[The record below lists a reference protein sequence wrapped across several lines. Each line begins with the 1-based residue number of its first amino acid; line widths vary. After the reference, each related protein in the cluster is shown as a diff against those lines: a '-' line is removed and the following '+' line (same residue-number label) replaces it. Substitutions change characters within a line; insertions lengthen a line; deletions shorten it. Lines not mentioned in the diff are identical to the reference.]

1 MSAGLVAAPSE
12 ARENTKA
19 LIEAHIAE
27 HDHHSLYLL
36 AVPASVA
43 PNVSLAAD
51 LVLEKNLER
60 RTVGVFTMCDELPR
74 RKIDIFKKR
83 LDAKAGEE
91 TGAVRLDPH
100 GWVATMMAPI
110 ECDDGPL
117 RVLRRQAEAEE
128 EWFKANMPDQLAEGT
143 AASGSLIARTLGIF
157 HGYLQRDWGPRT
169 LRLIDRQLES
179 VRIAHA
185 SLGLPAL
192 RGQPADAR
200 CQAIAESLKVLE
212 LNRSVMMHECCH
224 VVLQSLKQDVLSA
237 VEPELHSIVPE
248 AFVDLWAHQR
258 KEVEMAC
265 HLAAKRWVKFNADA
279 AREALER
286 RPAVPFDREQALEGA
301 VVGLFVLTRFPKWI
315 DAVNQEYTAL
325 LQTTADKALAIA
337 LQNTDNFFSG
347 SSPYVSLTTDLYAS
361 PARMTV
367 IAQANKLAEGCVLA
381 FLSTRSVAQAELE
394 ERLEDVAQRIDDS
407 CWDEVCAEEREA
419 IVRRERDLKEARET
433 VRSLLSIEA
442 CRESTCL
449 VCGEPFSSSAGHFCS
464 RRTDDLWGE
473 DDFLQD
479 EGRHLK
485 TMF

>member
-1 MSAGLVAAPSE
+1 M
-12 ARENTKA
+12 
-19 LIEAHIAE
+19 
-27 HDHHSLYLL
+27 
-36 AVPASVA
+36 
-43 PNVSLAAD
+43 
-51 LVLEKNLER
+51 
-60 RTVGVFTMCDELPR
+60 
-74 RKIDIFKKR
+74 
-83 LDAKAGEE
+83 
-91 TGAVRLDPH
+91 
-100 GWVATMMAPI
+100 
-110 ECDDGPL
+110 
-117 RVLRRQAEAEE
+117 
-128 EWFKANMPDQLAEGT
+128 
-143 AASGSLIARTLGIF
+143 
-157 HGYLQRDWGPRT
+157 
-169 LRLIDRQLES
+169 
-179 VRIAHA
+179 
-185 SLGLPAL
+185 
-192 RGQPADAR
+192 
-200 CQAIAESLKVLE
+200 
-212 LNRSVMMHECCH
+212 
-224 VVLQSLKQDVLSA
+224 
-237 VEPELHSIVPE
+237 
-248 AFVDLWAHQR
+248 
-258 KEVEMAC
+258 
-265 HLAAKRWVKFNADA
+265 
-279 AREALER
+279 
-286 RPAVPFDREQALEGA
+286 PFDREQALEGA

-315 DAVNQEYTAL
+315 DAVNQEYAAL